1 MKGEKPMR
9 YLLSFLSGVFVG
21 AAVALLYAPKSGEEL
36 RGQIRTQ
43 AEIEFEKAQVEW
55 QRMQQQ
61 MSAKLDETVAEV
73 RELIEQVQAGEAAE
87 GGAEVVEV
95 EVEVEA
101 PEAA

>member
-1 MKGEKPMR
+1 MKGGKTMR

-43 AEIEFEKAQVEW
+43 AETELEKAQAEW

-61 MSAKLDETVAEV
+61 ISAKLDETLAEV
-73 RELIEQVQAGEAAE
+73 RGLVEQIQAGEDVEEAAE
-87 GGAEVVEV
+87 VLQVELDVEV
-95 EVEVEA
+95 

>member
-1 MKGEKPMR
+1 MR

-21 AAVALLYAPKSGEEL
+21 AAMALLYAPTSGEEL

-43 AEIEFEKAQVEW
+43 AETEFEKAQAEW

-61 MSAKLDETVAEV
+61 ISVKLDETLAEV
-73 RELIEQVQAGEAAE
+73 RELVEQVQAGKVAE
-87 GGAEVVEV
+87 EGAEVVEV
-95 EVEVEA
+95 ELEVEA